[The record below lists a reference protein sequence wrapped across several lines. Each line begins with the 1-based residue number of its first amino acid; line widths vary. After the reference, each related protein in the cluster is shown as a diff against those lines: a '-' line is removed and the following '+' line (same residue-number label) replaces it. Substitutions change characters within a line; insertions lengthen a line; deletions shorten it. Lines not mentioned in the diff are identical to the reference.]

1 MEPLGHACFFSHYVH
16 KEVEDKGMH
25 DITGSET
32 LKNKHL
38 KFKIMQKKLNWKSCC
53 SFCLG
58 GGTLQWWY
66 KKRL

>member
-1 MEPLGHACFFSHYVH
+1 MESLGHACFFSHYVH

-38 KFKIMQKKLNWKSCC
+38 KFKIMQKKKTELEK
-53 SFCLG
+53 L
-58 GGTLQWWY
+58 LQLLSGWWDSSVVV
-66 KKRL
+66 

>member
-1 MEPLGHACFFSHYVH
+1 MESLGHACFFSHYVH

-38 KFKIMQKKLNWKSCC
+38 KFKIMQKKTELEK
-53 SFCLG
+53 L
-58 GGTLQWWY
+58 LQLLSGWWDSSVVV
-66 KKRL
+66 